1 MGIALADRAGIGRI
15 SARISSDG
23 PALAVDAL
31 DIVDLA
37 GANARVAGRIEPDGS
52 GRIAGKV
59 TAKRAAPLVD
69 LLGRVWIGGLSRLVP
84 YFLRE
89 GDLELIALIVS
100 PRSRLSYYGYER
112 GAVNG
117 PAVIS
122 KIVEW
127 LHRDSHIIPWE
138 CVALVGD
145 DGISLGVEPPRIP
158 LDPRRPIEQGS

>member
-1 MGIALADRAGIGRI
+1 MLLSDLVGRPVR
-15 SARISSDG
+15 SPQGEVLGGVVDVRFRRG
-23 PALAVDAL
+23 PR
-31 DIVDLA
+31 
-37 GANARVAGRIEPDGS
+37 NGR
-52 GRIAGKV
+52 
-59 TAKRAAPLVD
+59 
-69 LLGRVWIGGLSRLVP
+69 
-84 YFLRE
+84 RE

-138 CVALVGD
+138 CVARVDD
-145 DGISLGVEPPRIP
+145 DGISLGVQPPRIP
-158 LDPRRPIEQGS
+158 LDPRRRIEQES